1 MIHGKNFI
9 GNELSAEGSTTFQTF
24 SPASLQELPG
34 LFFQA
39 TQQETDLAVAK
50 AVEAYQSFRKKSG
63 NEKAAFLRAIA
74 GEIELLGPVL
84 IERACAESG
93 LPEGRIMGERGRTV
107 GQLRL
112 FASVLEDGSWV
123 EASIDSALPNRL
135 PAARPDI
142 RKMLRPVGPVVV
154 FTASNFPLAFST
166 AGGDTTSAL
175 AAGNPVVVKV
185 HPYHAGTNELVSGA
199 IIRAA
204 QKTGMP
210 DGVFSSL
217 NANDFSVGQT
227 LVLHPAVKS
236 VAFTGSF
243 SGGKSLYEL
252 AQKRKEPIPVFA
264 EMGSVNP
271 VLLLPEKVKED
282 PAKLASTI
290 AGSINLGAGQFCTN
304 PGVLIVLKSAETE
317 LFKTEL
323 ASKIS
328 KLLPERMLHQNIS
341 NTFARKTKDFLDVL
355 AVKKLAESENES
367 GELRGRPVVATV
379 SGKDFI
385 ANPNLA
391 EEIFGPFS
399 LLIECNGTEELIQ
412 ILKTFRGQLT
422 ASVLGTSGDINA
434 FTNQIEILQEVV
446 GRLIFNGMPT
456 GVEVG
461 YSMQHG
467 GPFPATTDG
476 RFTSVGVDAIKRF
489 VRPVAFQDAPDE
501 YLPDELKDAN
511 PLNIW
516 RRVDG
521 QLTKELLKKDQP

>member
-9 GNELSAEGSTTFQTF
+9 GSELSAEGSGSFQTF
-24 SPASLQELPG
+24 SPLNLTELPE
-34 LFFQA
+34 LFVEA
-39 TQQETDLAVAK
+39 TKMETELAVAK
-50 AVEAYQSFRKKSG
+50 ATDAYKTYKKKSG
-63 NEKAAFLRAIA
+63 KEKAAFLRAIA
-74 GEIELLGPVL
+74 DEIELLGPEL
-84 IERACAESG
+84 IGRACAESG
-93 LPEGRIMGERGRTV
+93 LPEGRITGERGRTV

-123 EASIDSALPNRL
+123 EASID
-135 PAARPDI
+135 PAMPERKPMARPDI
-142 RKMLRPVGPVVV
+142 RKMLQSVGPVVV

-166 AGGDTTSAL
+166 AGGDTASAL
-175 AAGNPVVVKV
+175 AAGNPVIVKV
-185 HPYHAGTNELVSGA
+185 HPYHAGTNELVAGA

-204 QKTGMP
+204 QKNDMP

-217 NANDFSVGQT
+217 NAFDFSVGQW
-227 LVLHPAVKS
+227 LVLHPEVKS

-243 SGGKSLYEL
+243 VGGKSLYEL
-252 AQKRKEPIPVFA
+252 AQKREEPIPVFA

-271 VLLLPEKVKED
+271 VLLLPEKVKENT
-282 PAKLASTI
+282 AKLVATI

-304 PGVLIVLKSAETE
+304 PGVLIALKSEETE
-317 LFKTEL
+317 VFKTEL
-323 ASKIS
+323 ANQIS
-328 KLLPERMLHQNIS
+328 QLLPEKMLHQNIS
-341 NTFARKTKDFLDVL
+341 KNFERKAKYIFENKEV
-355 AVKKLAESENES
+355 AKLAESEKLS
-367 GELRGRPVVATV
+367 AELQGRPVVARV
-379 SGKDFI
+379 SGSDFI

-399 LLIECNGTEELIQ
+399 LLIECDGTEELIET
-412 ILKTFRGQLT
+412 LKTFRGQLT
-422 ASVLGTSGDINA
+422 ASVMGTSGDITT
-434 FTNQIEILQEVV
+434 FRTQIELLQEVV

-467 GPFPATTDG
+467 GPFPASTDG

-489 VRPVAFQDAPDE
+489 VRPVAFQDAPDS
-501 YLPDELKDAN
+501 YLPDELKDTN

-521 QLTKELLKKDQP
+521 QLTKESIKN